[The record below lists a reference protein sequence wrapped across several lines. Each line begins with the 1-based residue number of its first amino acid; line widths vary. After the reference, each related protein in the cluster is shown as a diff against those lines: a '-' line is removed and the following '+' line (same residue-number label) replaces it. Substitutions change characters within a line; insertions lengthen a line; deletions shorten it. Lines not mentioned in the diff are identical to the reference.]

1 MGKLRHPEGMN
12 CAGPWRMMSLDLGFE
27 PEELDSRHCFPPNPW
42 HLKPATREV
51 PNRSGGSAM
60 PCNARDVVSVVG
72 KKDVG

>member
-1 MGKLRHPEGMN
+1 
-12 CAGPWRMMSLDLGFE
+12 MMSLDLGFE

-42 HLKPATREV
+42 HLKPATWEV